1 MIKRSYRH
9 GWEKYKLTK
18 EYLKSAA
25 FFLGAIIAVCI
36 MLTAFLWFIDKEKK
50 LDFVDAAITLYFMLG
65 GIPFT
70 LATPFIA
77 AEIQMKR
84 PDSKCWGYLK
94 NSGDDGW
101 IVPVFLWGVAAFTSA
116 YFKDAWFTILAALV
130 ACYLCNKY
138 LEDIAN
144 RYDLIEYIEAVGY
157 AVGIQYEMKKDI
169 SEEKAKE
176 LMDEVVKNQRK
187 SNPDFEP
194 IYLQDLEGKA
204 YEEAK
209 AKLRVK

>member
-1 MIKRSYRH
+1 MIKRAYRH
-9 GWEKYKLTK
+9 GWKKYKLTK

-36 MLTAFLWFIDKEKK
+36 MLTAFLWLIDKEKK
-50 LDFVDAAITLYFMLG
+50 LDFVNAAITLYFMLG

-77 AEIQMKR
+77 AETQMKR

-94 NSGDDGW
+94 NSDDDGW
-101 IVPVFLWGVAAFTSA
+101 LVPVFLWGVVAFASA
-116 YFKDAWFTILAALV
+116 YLKDVWFTILAALV
-130 ACYLCNKY
+130 TCYLCNKY
-138 LEDIAN
+138 LEHVAN
-144 RYDLIEYIEAVGY
+144 QYDLIEYIEAVGF
-157 AVGIQYEMKKDI
+157 AVGTQYEMKKDI
-169 SEEKAKE
+169 SDEKAKE
-176 LMDEVVKNQRK
+176 LMDGVVKNQRK
-187 SNPDFEP
+187 SNPNFEP